1 MKHRGKRL
9 FLIPLFVLI
18 GVVFFFVYSGIRK
31 SGGSSKAVN
40 TEIDSVDLHYLFFN
54 QENKKS
60 LELWATQSRKQSD
73 LLYLSGIRAVV
84 YKKGKMDEDI
94 QVSADLGHATVN
106 FRDFYLEK
114 NALIHSTNSRL
125 ASRHFWLKNLE
136 TLTTPE
142 PVEFR
147 IKNLS
152 GIARKGIDLYLKH
165 NDFKM
170 REVEGTYEKGEQSFV
185 HKENLLSFFENDR
198 VLILDGVDSIRTADS
213 NARGD
218 RFWIKFA
225 EKFEYISE
233 MRSLENSHYLYEK
246 TDEKG
251 RKLSREVN
259 SQFIT
264 NLYDPPGRL
273 REVDVM
279 GGGVV
284 QLDDGVNRTKIM
296 ANTIF
301 IRFDV
306 ETGRIQGITSVPS
319 NLENRGKNDFTIS
332 SARSELAY
340 DRQGNIESFKA
351 IIGCQFQVDQFKGLS
366 EFFFHDEKKSQMII
380 SGQGCRI
387 ENRNNSFHSPQFQI
401 DTRRK
406 RLVSSDGVSSTVFV
420 KRKNVLFS
428 DKPIYVTAQNLEIT
442 EKGDRIRFREKVKLF
457 QDSVELKCRE
467 LEMDNRNN
475 RVQIAGHVELKFQ
488 NGGNPIAV
496 SGEKISLAAGRGRIL
511 IEGGGRLV
519 DGHNVLTAKQITID
533 FNRENGI
540 ETIAASDS
548 VSFSKDDMDGGAG
561 RLQWDFPHKEVL
573 FRESARIARKNGGE
587 TTGRELKLNL
597 ATNEILVLGEALR
610 SETVIKK

>member
-1 MKHRGKRL
+1 MKTGGKRL
-9 FLIPLFVLI
+9 LLIPLVTLI
-18 GVVFFFVYSGIRK
+18 GVVFVFVYSGIRK
-31 SGGSSKAVN
+31 SGGRDRAVD
-40 TEIDSVDLHYLFFN
+40 TGIDSVDLHYLFFN

-60 LELWATQSRKQSD
+60 LELKATQSRKQGD
-73 LLYLSGIRAVV
+73 LIYLKEIRAVV

-106 FRDFYLEK
+106 FHDFYLEK
-114 NALIHSTNSRL
+114 NALIQSANSRL

-136 TLTTPE
+136 TLTTPD

-147 IKNLS
+147 IKSLS
-152 GIARKGIDLYLKH
+152 GIAGKGIDLYLKH

-170 REVEGTYEKGEQSFV
+170 REVEGKYEKGDQSFV
-185 HKENLLSFFENDR
+185 HKERLLSFFENDR
-198 VLILDGVDSIRTADS
+198 VLILDGVDSIKTADS

-218 RFWIKFA
+218 RFWIQFA

-233 MRSLENSHYLYEK
+233 MRSLENSHFYYEK
-246 TDEKG
+246 TDENG
-251 RKLSREVN
+251 RKQSREVN

-279 GGGVV
+279 GGGVM
-284 QLDDGVNRTKIM
+284 QLDDGVNRTKIT
-296 ANTIF
+296 ANAIF

-306 ETGRIQGITSVPS
+306 ETGRIQGINAVPS
-319 NLENRGKNDFTIS
+319 NLENHGKNDFTIS
-332 SARSELAY
+332 SGKAELAY
-340 DRQGNIESFKA
+340 DRQGNIESFKS
-351 IIGCQFQVDQFKGLS
+351 IIGCAFTVDSFTGTGDS
-366 EFFFHDEKKSQMII
+366 VFHDEKKSQMIV
-380 SGQGCRI
+380 SGQSCRI
-387 ENRNNSFHSPQFQI
+387 GNRNNVFRAPEFRI

-406 RLVSSDGVSSTVFV
+406 RLVSSDGVNSTVFV

-457 QDSVELKCRE
+457 QDTVELKCRE

-475 RVQIAGHVELKFQ
+475 RIQIAGHIDLKFQ

-496 SGEKISLAAGRGRIL
+496 SGEKISLAAGQGRIL
-511 IEGGGRLV
+511 IEGGGRLI
-519 DGHNVLTAKQITID
+519 DGHNVLTATRIAIG

-540 ETIAASDS
+540 ETITANDS
-548 VSFSKDDMDGGAG
+548 VSFVKDDMDGGAQQ
-561 RLQWDFPHKEVL
+561 LQWNFPRKEVL

-597 ATNEILVLGEALR
+597 ATNEIDVLGEETR
-610 SETVIKK
+610 SETVIK